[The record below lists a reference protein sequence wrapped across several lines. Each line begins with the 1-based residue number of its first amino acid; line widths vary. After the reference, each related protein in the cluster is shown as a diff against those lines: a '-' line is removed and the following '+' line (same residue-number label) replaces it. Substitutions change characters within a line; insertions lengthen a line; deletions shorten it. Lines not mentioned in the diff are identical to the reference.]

1 MELLKNAVVLLKH
14 AVLLLKH
21 AVVLLKHTDVLLMIV
36 VSVEVDLNE
45 QLSLLSELSF

>member
-36 VSVEVDLNE
+36 VSVEVDLSE
-45 QLSLLSELSF
+45 QLSLLSELSS